1 LADLSR
7 LSDLATSSRTGKVL
21 AVLALLLGI
30 GVTGLVWWGEVERE
44 RERRERAVLDRTGAL
59 AARIHQR
66 LVAYEIALR
75 GGASLF
81 AATSYPTRSQWAAY
95 VDALALDADYPGVQ
109 GIAFAQWLPR
119 DRVAMLE
126 RSVRDE
132 GFSEFRV
139 WPATPPAA
147 GDVDGV
153 SAIVFIE
160 PLDDVNRRALGF
172 DMHSEEVRRQAM
184 RASRDAGMPV
194 LTGPVSLV
202 QDTGGAPPAAVLLY
216 VPLYR
221 YGMAADSIEARR
233 QALLGWV
240 YAPFRPLD
248 LVASITRRTDDPLLI
263 RLLDDGSQGA
273 PAELF
278 RDAGVERAQA
288 RGAPVAQ
295 LPVEFSGRRWLLEA
309 WPRQGEPFPVGGL
322 RTSAYLATGLLISLL
337 LFAVIWSLSTTR
349 DRAHALAAVMT
360 QALRRTN
367 EALDLRVARRTAE
380 LVASNDRLRALAEA
394 GLSVN
399 LLPDNDARYA
409 HLVEQVVRLVGCR
422 AAILSR
428 TGEAGSPTG
437 SALVPVHVVANPP
450 DARLHDALRLAVRT
464 WDQPAQAGI
473 IAVTDEA
480 LSRTGAAPG
489 SQVLAVPVEVL
500 AGRRLGM
507 LHLVSNGA
515 PFSAE
520 DQAVVRQ
527 LAVLT
532 AAALAVSEAAADER
546 QARVEA
552 ERANASKDRFLAIVS
567 HELRSPLQAI
577 LGWVGVLERR
587 EDPGPDL
594 RKALRVIRRNAEA
607 QGTLVD
613 DLLDLARIEQGK
625 LEIDRAPVDLAEIA
639 RSVCESLA
647 QPADEGSVT
656 IVVDAPTAAPVSG
669 DALRLQ
675 QVVHNLVGNAL
686 KFTPA
691 GGRIEVRVR
700 ADGGQQC
707 VEVSDN
713 GRGIAPGLL
722 AQMFEPFSQGDEASR
737 RRDAGLGLGLS
748 LVRHIVEL
756 HGGEVRADSPG
767 EGLGAIFTVRL
778 PALAAPQ
785 PRAEPPSLRA

>member
-1 LADLSR
+1 MADLSR
-7 LSDLATSSRTGKVL
+7 LPDLATSSRTGKVL
-21 AVLALLLGI
+21 AVLALLIGI

-44 RERRERAVLDRTGAL
+44 RERRERAVLDRAGAL

-95 VDALALDADYPGVQ
+95 VDALALDAAYPGVQ

-126 RSVRDE
+126 RSMRDE

-139 WPATPPAA
+139 WPVTPPAV

-160 PLDDVNRRALGF
+160 PLDHANRRVLGF
-172 DMHSEEVRRQAM
+172 DMYSEEVRRQAM
-184 RASRDAGMPV
+184 RASRDAGVPV

-202 QDTGGAPPAAVLLY
+202 QDNAGAAPAAVLLY

-221 YGMAADSIEARR
+221 YGMATDGIEARR

-248 LVASITRRTDDPLLI
+248 LVASINRRADDPLLI
-263 RLLDDGSQGA
+263 RLLDDGSHGA
-273 PAELF
+273 PAELY
-278 RDAGVERAQA
+278 RDAGVERAQP
-288 RGAPVAQ
+288 RSAPVAQ
-295 LPVEFSGRRWLLEA
+295 VPVEFSGRRWLLEA
-309 WPRQGEPFPVGGL
+309 WPRHGAPFPAGDL

-380 LVASNDRLRALAEA
+380 LVASNDRLRALADA

-399 LLPDNDARYA
+399 LLPDNDARFA
-409 HLVEQVVRLVGCR
+409 HLVEQVVRLVSCR

-428 TGEAGSPTG
+428 PGQA
-437 SALVPVHVVANPP
+437 AL
-450 DARLHDALRLAVRT
+450 T
-464 WDQPAQAGI
+464 WPERAQAGI
-473 IAVTDEA
+473 VEVADEA
-480 LSRTGAAPG
+480 LARIGAAPG
-489 SQVLAVPVEVL
+489 SQVLAVPIEVL

-507 LHLVSNGA
+507 LHLVGDA
-515 PFSAE
+515 TPFSAE

-532 AAALAVSEAAADER
+532 AAAVTVAEAAADER
-546 QARVEA
+546 QARIEA

-577 LGWVGVLERR
+577 LGWVGLLERR
-587 EDPGPDL
+587 DDPGPEL
-594 RKALRVIRRNAEA
+594 RKALQVIRRNAEA

-625 LEIDRAPVDLAEIA
+625 LEIDRAPVDLADIA
-639 RSVCESLA
+639 RSVCESLLRSA
-647 QPADEGSVT
+647 QEGGMT
-656 IVVDAPTAAPVSG
+656 IYVDAPTAAPVSG
-669 DALRLQ
+669 DALRLH

-691 GGRIEVRVR
+691 DGRIEVRVR
-700 ADGGQQC
+700 ADGNWQC
-707 VEVSDN
+707 VQVSDN
-713 GRGIAPGLL
+713 GRGIAPELL

-737 RRDAGLGLGLS
+737 RRQAGVGLGLA

-767 EGLGAIFTVRL
+767 EGLGATFTVRL
-778 PALAAPQ
+778 PALPAS
-785 PRAEPPSLRA
+785 SLKA